1 MLKNIFAIIAIFIIG
16 MVGGIFASQILWP
29 YLVEGQISY
38 QPGLEQGP
46 VYLTETKQIFIQE
59 NIALVNAVERAEK
72 TVVGVKTQ
80 TQTGKV
86 LEGSGLIVTSDGLI
100 VTLAELVPYGSNF
113 SFFVNDE
120 KVSFQI
126 LKRDLKE
133 NLALIKISDSTLT
146 TASFARLEKLK
157 MGERVFLIGATFENE
172 TPSKLVNEGIVKTF
186 DENFIQTNILES
198 GLLAGSPLFNIE
210 GEILGVN
217 TIDSKGEVIAIPV
230 SKIRAFIGI

>member
-1 MLKNIFAIIAIFIIG
+1 MFKNILAVIAIFIIG
-16 MVGGIFASQILWP
+16 MVGGIFASQIFQ
-29 YLVEGQISY
+29 YES
-38 QPGLEQGP
+38 EQGP
-46 VYLTETKQIFIQE
+46 VYLTETKEIFIQE

-113 SFFVNDE
+113 SFFVNDK

-133 NLALIKISDSTLT
+133 NLALIKISNSTLT
-146 TASFARLEKLK
+146 TARFARLEKIK
-157 MGERVFLIGATFENE
+157 MGERVFLIGVTFENE
-172 TPSKLVNEGIVKTF
+172 TPSKLVNEGIVKAF

-210 GEILGVN
+210 GEILGIN
-217 TIDSKGEVIAIPV
+217 TIDSKGKVIAIPI